1 MKAHSTQDFYK
12 HFTSKFPEYNT
23 VAYDTYREIILSY
36 FRFLSNQIVEEGRV
50 VELPCRLGVIRII
63 KHKPKTLS
71 GDSLC
76 VDFKNTKD
84 LSKTIFHLN
93 EHTRGFKYRFLWSKQ
108 EAIFIN
114 KSKYQLIMSRANK
127 RRLAYI
133 LKNRLRDYS
142 EI

>member
-1 MKAHSTQDFYK
+1 MKAHSVQDFYK
-12 HFTSKFPEYNT
+12 YFITKSPEYFIE
-23 VAYDTYREIILSY
+23 YSQYREIVLKY
-36 FRFLSNQIVEEGRV
+36 FKFLSEQVIEEGRV
-50 VELPCRLGVIRII
+50 VEIPCRLGTVRII
-63 KHKPKTLS
+63 KHKPKTLT

-76 VDFKNTKD
+76 VDFKSTKD

-93 EHTRGFKYRFLWSKQ
+93 EHTRGFKYRFLWSKK

-114 KSKYQLIMSRANK
+114 KSKYQLIMSRTNK